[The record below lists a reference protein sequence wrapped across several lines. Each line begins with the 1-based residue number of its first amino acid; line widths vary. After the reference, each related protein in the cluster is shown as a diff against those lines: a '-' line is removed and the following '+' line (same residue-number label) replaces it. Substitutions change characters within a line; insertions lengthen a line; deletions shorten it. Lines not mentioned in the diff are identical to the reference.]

1 MKTLIALLVCCVLSV
16 ACLGQTS
23 EKLEWG
29 EKYNSDGASLLLK
42 ETGRNRANGQTVI
55 TYNLYVAGLPKD
67 VEYALWTRLVGSNPQ
82 AVADAFIN
90 KDGLVVSV
98 LSDPAHNV
106 AEDPINLKVVA
117 GRGEPKL
124 FAVISNDG
132 RYRVFGQVVPFP
144 IENTEGP
151 CRISATMTGPNYIGV
166 LVVVTG
172 LQSKEKFRIDQQWGS
187 EPSRQKATAA
197 EDGTYRTLVL
207 PFVKGQSSG
216 KLKFSANA
224 KACAV
229 NVEVPWGQGSYAI
242 Q

>member
-1 MKTLIALLVCCVLSV
+1 MKILIASFVCCVLSV
-16 ACLGQTS
+16 VCLRQTT

-29 EKYNSDGASLLLK
+29 EKYNSDGATLLLK
-42 ETGRNRANGQTVI
+42 EIGRNRTNGQTVI

-67 VEYALWTRLVGSNPQ
+67 LEYTLWTRLVGNNPQ
-82 AVADAFIN
+82 AVADAFVN

-124 FAVISNDG
+124 FAVIANDG

-144 IENTEGP
+144 IENTNGP
-151 CRISATMTGPNYIGV
+151 CRISATMTGQNYIGV

-172 LQSKEKFRIDQQWGS
+172 LQPKEEFQIAQRSGS
-187 EPSRQKATAA
+187 EAGQTTATAA

-207 PFVKGQSSG
+207 PFVKGQSWG
-216 KLKFSANA
+216 KLKFNVNA
-224 KACAV
+224 KACTV